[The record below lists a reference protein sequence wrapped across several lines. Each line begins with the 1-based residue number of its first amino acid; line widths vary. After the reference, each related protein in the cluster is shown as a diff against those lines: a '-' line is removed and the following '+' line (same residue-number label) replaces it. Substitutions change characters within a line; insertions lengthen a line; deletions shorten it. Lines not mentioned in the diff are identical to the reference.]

1 MRAVDERR
9 ARLVLR
15 ASLAA
20 STPLA
25 VLSAADAM
33 NWVTIGR
40 GANLALGIALALLAL
55 TGWLS
60 SRWLSRRGLAF

>member
-20 STPLA
+20 SL
-25 VLSAADAM
+25 VLTLLSVAGAM
-33 NWVTIGR
+33 NWITVKR
-40 GANLALGIALALLAL
+40 GQYLALGIALALIAL
-55 TGWLS
+55 GSWLS
-60 SRWLSRRGLAF
+60 SRWLSKRGLPL